1 MRSAIPALAA
11 LLALSSLSPLSP
23 LSQAAAADATTT
35 YTDPQYGFSLHYP
48 VSAAVETDTQENGQ
62 LDIIPVAAIVVTPDL
77 AAFKG
82 TNLGDASVS
91 VGVSEDTAI
100 VAACDAA
107 KAAQGEKAAGALTLG
122 GVKFA
127 GFTFED
133 AAMGNRYASTLY
145 RAVDGGA
152 CYEIAEFLHWAAI
165 ENFSPGAIKEFDR
178 AKIEAELHAITRS
191 FALKRK

>member
-11 LLALSSLSPLSP
+11 LLALSPLFP
-23 LSQAAAADATTT
+23 AAAADTTT
-35 YTDPQYGFSLHYP
+35 VYTDPHYGFALRYP
-48 VSAAVETDTQENGQ
+48 VGAAVETDAQENGQ
-62 LDIIPVAAIVVTPDL
+62 LDMIPVAAIVVTPNL

-91 VGVSEDTAI
+91 VGVSEDAAI
-100 VAACDAA
+100 VAACNAA
-107 KAAQGEKAAGALTLG
+107 KAAQGEKATGTVTLG
-122 GVKFA
+122 GAKFA
-127 GFTFED
+127 RFTFED
-133 AAMGNRYASTLY
+133 AGMGNRYASTLY

-165 ENFSPGAIKEFDR
+165 ENFSPGAVKEFDR

-191 FALKRK
+191 FALKHKTP